1 MIRSLCYSVAL
12 HYFRVQKGHGLF
24 TSTGPQVY
32 YLDSR
37 DKRQLS
43 YYILETVPTL
53 LIFSSSR
60 SSPKSVGFRT
70 CFSTIR
76 SLSWI
81 SICRGGPY
89 RHSLNWDGSIMP
101 TNKQDQDIYF
111 LIKIWRYDSMEYPCK
126 VTTHVW
132 HHLKVKMVLRFICT
146 EKKRTRKRFY
156 LSIPLLSG
164 SDIAFVFTV
173 API

>member
-1 MIRSLCYSVAL
+1 MEQFSLHHYDKFDAFNEQWLKNITCKQTLNIHLLGVDELPCVPTVYKLSNHRLLWSQNVALYFVVL
-12 HYFRVQKGHGLF
+12 HYFLVWKDQGLF
-24 TSTGPQVY
+24 YNTKTSILGTE
-32 YLDSR
+32 
-37 DKRQLS
+37 KQLS

-101 TNKQDQDIYF
+101 TSKQDQDIF
-111 LIKIWRYDSMEYPCK
+111 LN
-126 VTTHVW
+126 
-132 HHLKVKMVLRFICT
+132 
-146 EKKRTRKRFY
+146 
-156 LSIPLLSG
+156 
-164 SDIAFVFTV
+164 
-173 API
+173 

>member
-1 MIRSLCYSVAL
+1 MSYPASQRFTNYQTIDYYDVRTLRYTLWYCITFLCE
-12 HYFRVQKGHGLF
+12 KICLF
-24 TSTGPQVY
+24 YNTKTSILGTE
-32 YLDSR
+32 
-37 DKRQLS
+37 KQLS

-101 TNKQDQDIYF
+101 TSKQDQDIF
-111 LIKIWRYDSMEYPCK
+111 LNYDSREYPCK
-126 VTTHVW
+126 VTTHV
-132 HHLKVKMVLRFICT
+132 
-146 EKKRTRKRFY
+146 
-156 LSIPLLSG
+156 
-164 SDIAFVFTV
+164 
-173 API
+173 